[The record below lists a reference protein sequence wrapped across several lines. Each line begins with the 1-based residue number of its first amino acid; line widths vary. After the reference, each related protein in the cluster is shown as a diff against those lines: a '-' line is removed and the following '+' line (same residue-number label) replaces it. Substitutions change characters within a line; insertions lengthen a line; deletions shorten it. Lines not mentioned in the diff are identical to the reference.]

1 MTGRTRW
8 ARAAVAA
15 IVLCGLTAG
24 GCRVDE
30 NDVRRWETTQNG
42 PDKLVAVVTH
52 DKYEPTLRVQS
63 ALALVR
69 MKPRGGR
76 RVGISRMIEAMAQLS
91 PEARRMMVAGMVPT
105 LVDEMGKPPPVAAAG
120 GQIPPDLSLPYKD
133 AAFALLSHD
142 KTVLVADEEQ
152 KQKISGA
159 LINWIVA
166 DFEHRYDNASQMYGV
181 EQVVRFLGAP
191 AARPLPKLITTDSRK
206 ISDLAKLISEN
217 GDQAAKEEASVKL
230 VEVAKNT
237 VDQAWIDKLRPILEE
252 ANRAQKLAPTPDQFK
267 AQLEKAQDE
276 QLERVFGAM
285 RKVGGRAV
293 VEYCIE
299 FAGNAKQ
306 SEDRRVRALAA
317 IEGNFD
323 HKNVKDSERILVLA
337 AADETPDKV
346 RDLAFMRV
354 GEMPRDKVIG
364 KLYEI
369 FTSAKRWQ
377 VRWVA
382 AQVAVK
388 MSTTDQIPE
397 ILGKLPGGK
406 AENFAMTEALTYA
419 DWMSNPKMMAEKDGK
434 TAKSQFAPFLKEG
447 SAAARLVAFGW
458 FYGHGTKA
466 DLETLGAYESD
477 RTPAPKCDDKQ
488 KECEWKCYIPKESN
502 PQEKEPK
509 EVGTLGDFVKYC
521 IEPAIKDKK

>member
-1 MTGRTRW
+1 M
-8 ARAAVAA
+8 
-15 IVLCGLTAG
+15 
-24 GCRVDE
+24 
-30 NDVRRWETTQNG
+30 
-42 PDKLVAVVTH
+42 
-52 DKYEPTLRVQS
+52 
-63 ALALVR
+63 
-69 MKPRGGR
+69 
-76 RVGISRMIEAMAQLS
+76 
-91 PEARRMMVAGMVPT
+91 
-105 LVDEMGKPPPVAAAG
+105 
-120 GQIPPDLSLPYKD
+120 
-133 AAFALLSHD
+133 
-142 KTVLVADEEQ
+142 
-152 KQKISGA
+152 
-159 LINWIVA
+159 
-166 DFEHRYDNASQMYGV
+166 
-181 EQVVRFLGAP
+181 RFLGAP

-217 GDQAAKEEASVKL
+217 GDQAAKEDASVKL

-252 ANRAQKLAPTPDQFK
+252 ANRAQKLAPTADQFK

-299 FAGNAKQ
+299 FAGNTKQ

-323 HKNVKDSERILVLA
+323 HKNATDSQRILVLA

-369 FTSAKRWQ
+369 FTGAKRWQ

-397 ILGKLPGGK
+397 IIGKLPGGK
-406 AENFAMTEALTYA
+406 AENFSMTEALTYG
-419 DWMSNPKMMAEKDGK
+419 DWMGNPKMMPEKDGK
-434 TAKSQFAPFLKEG
+434 TAKSQFTPFLKEG
-447 SAAARLVAFGW
+447 QTSARLVAFGY

-466 DLETLGAYESD
+466 DLETLGAFESD
-477 RTPAPKCDDKQ
+477 KTPAPKCDDKQ

-509 EVGTLGDFVKYC
+509 EVGTIGDFVKYC